1 MIAAAAVLAV
11 VLSNSTERGALM
23 SRWTQAARA
32 AVPADR
38 RLHAGTVPSQSALAP
53 LQRLVV
59 TELSVPGRYQL
70 RVTAPASPQPKNWW
84 ERVLSWLGDRWNTLM
99 RALFG
104 RAHINPA
111 AAAFIGDLIIAL
123 LVLAVAAAA
132 IRVLVVYGR
141 RGQRAASVR
150 VLMPA
155 VDAAALYAMACRR
168 ADRGEYA
175 AAGQLLFRA
184 TLALLDVR
192 GAVRDDAS
200 ATVGEI
206 RRRLPAR
213 DVAGAFDAV
222 ATMFVAGTYAERPL
236 DAAQWERARDAYL
249 SLAREPAA

>member
-11 VLSNSTERGALM
+11 VLANSTERDALM
-23 SRWTQAARA
+23 SRWTHAARA
-32 AVPADR
+32 TVPADR
-38 RLHAGTVPSQSALAP
+38 RLHAGTVPSQTALAP
-53 LQRLVV
+53 LHRLAV

-70 RVTAPASPQPKNWW
+70 SAPATAPPQPKSWW
-84 ERVLSWLGDRWNTLM
+84 ERLLSWLGDRWNTLM
-99 RALFG
+99 RALLG

-111 AAAFIGDLIIAL
+111 AAEFVGDLILAL
-123 LVLAVAAAA
+123 VVLAVAAAA
-132 IRVLVVYGR
+132 VRVLVVFGR

-150 VLMPA
+150 ALTPA
-155 VDAAALYAMACRR
+155 TDAATLYAMACER

-213 DVAGAFDAV
+213 DVVGAFDAV

>member
-1 MIAAAAVLAV
+1 M
-11 VLSNSTERGALM
+11 
-23 SRWTQAARA
+23 
-32 AVPADR
+32 P
-38 RLHAGTVPSQSALAP
+38 LH
-53 LQRLVV
+53 RLVAA
-59 TELSVPGRYQL
+59 ELSVPGRYQL
-70 RVTAPASPQPKNWW
+70 RVAAGAAPQPKTWW
-84 ERVLSWLGDRWNTLM
+84 EQLLSWLGDRWNALM

-104 RAHINPA
+104 RAHINPQ

-123 LVLAVAAAA
+123 LLLAVAAAA

-141 RGQRAASVR
+141 RGQPAASVR
-150 VLMPA
+150 ALTPA
-155 VDAAALYAMACRR
+155 ADAATLYAMASQR
-168 ADRGEYA
+168 ADRAEYT

-206 RRRLPAR
+206 RRRIGAR
-213 DVAGAFDAV
+213 DVVGAFDAV
-222 ATMFVAGTYAERPL
+222 AAMFVAGTYAERPL